1 MEQQGLGNGK
11 EAHEPLG
18 QVWGRAERGGPR
30 CEIMKKGR
38 PNVACGPEQE
48 FDFSLDSKTR
58 KEAERPTMGLLM

>member
-1 MEQQGLGNGK
+1 
-11 EAHEPLG
+11 
-18 QVWGRAERGGPR
+18 
-30 CEIMKKGR
+30 MKKGR